1 LDVRLVIRVQGFLVC
16 LNCLVGTT
24 RKKPLGNG
32 VTVHNGSKL
41 GHNRIICEGKVGKS
55 TRYSRFNACKR
66 CNRLRNPI
74 KNRATGNFEFNRQ
87 WKNTKIIP
95 SK

>member
-1 LDVRLVIRVQGFLVC
+1 
-16 LNCLVGTT
+16 LVGTT

-32 VTVHNGSKL
+32 VTVHNGSKP
-41 GHNRIICEGKVGKS
+41 GHNRLIWQGKVGKS
-55 TRYSRFNACKR
+55 TGYSRFNACKR
-66 CNRLRNPI
+66 WNRLRNPI
-74 KNRATGNFEFNRQ
+74 KNRATENSEFNLQ